1 MYTSFFNLRENPFSL
16 TPDPRYLYLS
26 PQHREAMNHLI
37 YGIHEKKGFILITGG
52 IGTGK
57 TTICRSIIKKLD
69 PSVQT
74 ALILN
79 PFLSDIEL
87 LETITQEFHIP
98 VEGAQRTKKNFVD
111 ALNGFLLKNFAAG
124 RNAVVFIDEAQN
136 LPRATLEQIRMLSNL
151 ETEQEKLIQIV
162 LVGQPE
168 LQEILASPTL
178 RQIND
183 RIMLRYHL
191 EPLRRADVKH
201 YIEHRLSVAGG
212 DGQLSFSEGAFEKV
226 FEFSRG
232 YPRRINAICDRA
244 LLVAYTESARV
255 IEKETIENAMEDM
268 STSYMTGGQ
277 AMPSRGK
284 RWLVPILVLVFA
296 VLIAAGVIYGGQILR
311 LIVPLRLF

>member
-26 PQHREAMNHLI
+26 PQHRAAMSHLI

-57 TTICRSIIKKLD
+57 TTICRAIIKNLD
-69 PSVQT
+69 PTVQT

-87 LETITQEFHIP
+87 LETILQEFGIP
-98 VEGAQRTKKNFVD
+98 FGDQERTKKNFID
-111 ALNGFLLKNFAAG
+111 ALNGFLLKNFTEG

-168 LQEILASPTL
+168 LQDILASPTL

-191 EPLRRADVKH
+191 EPLSREDVKH
-201 YIEHRLSVAGG
+201 YIGHRLSVAGV
-212 DGQLSFSEGAFEKV
+212 DGQLVFDDEAFEKIYDV
-226 FEFSRG
+226 SRG

-244 LLVAYTESARV
+244 LLVAYTENSHR
-255 IEKETIENAMEDM
+255 IGRETITNAMNDM
-268 STSYMTGGQ
+268 NASYMTGGQ
-277 AMPSRGK
+277 AVTTGGK
-284 RWLVPILVLVFA
+284 RWLVPVLILVFA
-296 VLIAAGVIYGGQILR
+296 VLVAAGVIYGSQLFH
-311 LIVPLRLF
+311 LISTFRLF

>member
-26 PQHREAMNHLI
+26 SQHRAAMSHLI

-57 TTICRSIIKKLD
+57 TTICRAIIKNLD

-87 LETITQEFHIP
+87 LETILQEFGIP
-98 VEGAQRTKKNFVD
+98 CEGQERTKKNFID
-111 ALNGFLLKNFAAG
+111 ALNGFLLKNFSAG

-136 LPRATLEQIRMLSNL
+136 LPRSTLEQIRMLSNL

-191 EPLRRADVKH
+191 EPLGREDVRH
-201 YIEHRLSVAGG
+201 YIGHRLSVAGV
-212 DGQLSFSEGAFEKV
+212 DGQLSFDDGAFEKIY
-226 FEFSRG
+226 EFSRG

-244 LLVAYTESARV
+244 LLVAYTENSRR
-255 IEKETIENAMEDM
+255 IEKETILNAMNDM
-268 STSYMTGGQ
+268 NASYMTGGQ
-277 AMPSRGK
+277 TVPARGK
-284 RWLVPILVLVFA
+284 RWLVPVLILVFA
-296 VLIAAGVIYGGQILR
+296 VLVAAGVIYGSQLFH
-311 LIVPLRLF
+311 LISPFRLF

>member
-1 MYTSFFNLRENPFSL
+1 MYTTFFNLRENPFSL

-26 PQHREAMNHLI
+26 PQHRAAMNHLI

-52 IGTGK
+52 VGTGK
-57 TTICRSIIKKLD
+57 TTICRAIIKKLD

-87 LETITQEFHIP
+87 LETILQEFGIP
-98 VEGAQRTKKNFVD
+98 FEGPERTKKNFID
-111 ALNGFLLKNFAAG
+111 ALNGFLLKNFTAG

-191 EPLRRADVKH
+191 EPINRENVRH
-201 YIEHRLSVAGG
+201 YIEHRLSVAGV
-212 DGQLSFSEGAFEKV
+212 DGQLSFDDGAFEQIY
-226 FEFSRG
+226 EFSRG
-232 YPRRINAICDRA
+232 YPRRINALCDRA
-244 LLVAYTESARV
+244 LLVAYTENSRR
-255 IEKETIENAMEDM
+255 IEKKTILNAMNDM
-268 STSYMTGGQ
+268 NASYMTGGQ
-277 AMPSRGK
+277 TVPSRGK
-284 RWLVPILVLVFA
+284 RWLVPVLILVFA
-296 VLIAAGVIYGGQILR
+296 VLVAAGVIYGSQLFR
-311 LIVPLRLF
+311 LISPHRLF

>member
-26 PQHREAMNHLI
+26 PQHRAAMNHLI

-87 LETITQEFHIP
+87 LETILQEFGIP
-98 VEGAQRTKKNFVD
+98 FDGPERTKKNFID
-111 ALNGFLLKNFAAG
+111 AMNGFLLKNFTAG

-191 EPLRRADVKH
+191 EPINRENVRH
-201 YIEHRLSVAGG
+201 YIEHRLSVAGV
-212 DGQLSFSEGAFEKV
+212 DGQLSFDDGAFEKIY
-226 FEFSRG
+226 EFSRG

-244 LLVAYTESARV
+244 LLVAYTENSRH
-255 IEKETIENAMEDM
+255 IEKETILNAMNDM
-268 STSYMTGGQ
+268 NASYMTGGQ
-277 AMPSRGK
+277 TAPSRGK
-284 RWLVPILVLVFA
+284 RWLVPVLILVFA
-296 VLIAAGVIYGGQILR
+296 VIVAAGVIYGSQLFR
-311 LIVPLRLF
+311 LISPLRLF

>member
-1 MYTSFFNLRENPFSL
+1 MYTSYFNLRENPFSL

-26 PQHREAMNHLI
+26 LQHREAMNHLI

-57 TTICRSIIKKLD
+57 TTICRAIIKRLD
-69 PSVQT
+69 PSVKT

-87 LETITQEFHIP
+87 LETITQEFRIP
-98 VEGAQRTKKNFVD
+98 VEGVQRTKKNFVD
-111 ALNGFLLKNFAAG
+111 ALNGFLLENFAAG
-124 RNAVVFIDEAQN
+124 KNAVVFIDEAQN
-136 LPRATLEQIRMLSNL
+136 LPRTTLEQIRMLSNL
-151 ETEQEKLIQIV
+151 ETEREKLIQIV

-191 EPLRRADVKH
+191 EPLKRADVKR

-212 DGQLSFSEGAFEKV
+212 DGQLDFSEGAFDKI

-244 LLVAYTESARV
+244 LLVAYTESARL
-255 IEKETIENAMEDM
+255 IEKDTIENAMEDIG
-268 STSYMTGGQ
+268 TGYMTGGQ
-277 AMPSRGK
+277 AAPSRGK
-284 RWLVPILVLVFA
+284 RWLVPLLVLVFA

-311 LIVPLRLF
+311 LISPFRLF

>member
-26 PQHREAMNHLI
+26 PQHRAAMNHLI

-57 TTICRSIIKKLD
+57 TTICRAIIKKLD

-87 LETITQEFHIP
+87 LETILQEFGIP
-98 VEGAQRTKKNFVD
+98 FEGPERTKKNFVD

-151 ETEQEKLIQIV
+151 ETDQEKLIQIV

-168 LQEILASPTL
+168 LQGILASPAL

-191 EPLRRADVKH
+191 EPISRENVKH

-212 DGQLSFSEGAFEKV
+212 NGQLSFADGAFEKIYD
-226 FEFSRG
+226 FSRG

-244 LLVAYTESARV
+244 LLVAYTENARR
-255 IEKETIENAMEDM
+255 IEKETIQNAMKDM
-268 STSYMTGGQ
+268 NAGYMTGGQ
-277 AMPSRGK
+277 AAPSGGK
-284 RWLVPILVLVFA
+284 RWLVPVLILVFA
-296 VLIAAGVIYGGQILR
+296 VLVAAGVIYGNQLYR
-311 LIVPLRLF
+311 LISTLRLF

>member
-1 MYTSFFNLRENPFSL
+1 MYTSFFNLHENPFSL

-52 IGTGK
+52 VGTGK
-57 TTICRSIIKKLD
+57 TTVCRAIIKKLD

-87 LETITQEFHIP
+87 LETILQSFRVRAGGMP
-98 VEGAQRTKKNFVD
+98 RTKKNFVD
-111 ALNGFLLKNFAAG
+111 ALNGFLMENATEG

-151 ETEQEKLIQIV
+151 ETEREKLIQIV

-168 LQEILASPTL
+168 LRDILASPTL

-191 EPLRRADVKH
+191 EPLERADVKH
-201 YIEHRLSVAGG
+201 YVEHRVSVAGG
-212 DGQLSFSEGAFEKV
+212 DGQLSFTDGAFDKI
-226 FEFSRG
+226 FEYSRG

-244 LLVAYTESARV
+244 LLVAYTENART
-255 IEKETIENAMEDM
+255 IEKKTIENAMEDM
-268 STSYMTGGQ
+268 SEGYMTGEQ
-277 AMPSRGK
+277 AAAPGGR
-284 RWLVPILVLVFA
+284 RWLVPVLILVFA
-296 VLIAAGVIYGGQILR
+296 VLISAGVIYGGQILR
-311 LIVPLRLF
+311 LISPFRLF

>member
-1 MYTSFFNLRENPFSL
+1 MYTTFFNLRENPFSL

-26 PQHREAMNHLI
+26 PQHRAAMNHLI

-52 IGTGK
+52 VGTGK
-57 TTICRSIIKKLD
+57 TTICRAIIKKLD

-87 LETITQEFHIP
+87 LETILQEFGIP
-98 VEGAQRTKKNFVD
+98 FEGPERTKKNFID
-111 ALNGFLLKNFAAG
+111 ALNGFLLKNFTEG

-191 EPLRRADVKH
+191 EPINRENVRH
-201 YIEHRLSVAGG
+201 YIEHRLSVAGV
-212 DGQLSFSEGAFEKV
+212 DGQLSFDDGAFEQIY
-226 FEFSRG
+226 EFSRG
-232 YPRRINAICDRA
+232 YPRRINALCDRA
-244 LLVAYTESARV
+244 LLVAYTENSRR
-255 IEKETIENAMEDM
+255 IEKETILNAMNDM
-268 STSYMTGGQ
+268 NASYMTGGQ
-277 AMPSRGK
+277 TLPSRGK
-284 RWLVPILVLVFA
+284 RWVVPVLILVIA
-296 VLIAAGVIYGGQILR
+296 VLVAAGVIYGSQLFR
-311 LIVPLRLF
+311 LIFPLRLF

>member
-1 MYTSFFNLRENPFSL
+1 MYTTFFNLRENPFSL

-26 PQHREAMNHLI
+26 PQHRAAMNHLI

-52 IGTGK
+52 VGTGK
-57 TTICRSIIKKLD
+57 TTICRAIIKKLD

-87 LETITQEFHIP
+87 LETILQEFGIP
-98 VEGAQRTKKNFVD
+98 FEGPERTKKNFID
-111 ALNGFLLKNFAAG
+111 ALNGFLLKNFTAG

-191 EPLRRADVKH
+191 EPINRENVRH
-201 YIEHRLSVAGG
+201 YIEHRLSVAGV
-212 DGQLSFSEGAFEKV
+212 DGQLSFDDGAFEQIY
-226 FEFSRG
+226 EFSRG
-232 YPRRINAICDRA
+232 YPRRINALCDRA
-244 LLVAYTESARV
+244 LLVAYTENSRR
-255 IEKETIENAMEDM
+255 IEKKTILNAMNDM
-268 STSYMTGGQ
+268 NASYMTGGQ
-277 AMPSRGK
+277 TVPSRGK
-284 RWLVPILVLVFA
+284 RWLVPVLILVFA
-296 VLIAAGVIYGGQILR
+296 VLVAAGVIYGSQLFR
-311 LIVPLRLF
+311 LISPHRFF

>member
-1 MYTSFFNLRENPFSL
+1 MYTTFFNLRENPFSL

-26 PQHREAMNHLI
+26 PQHRAAMNHLI

-52 IGTGK
+52 VGTGK
-57 TTICRSIIKKLD
+57 TTICRAIIKKLD

-87 LETITQEFHIP
+87 LETILQEFGIP
-98 VEGAQRTKKNFVD
+98 FEGPERTKKNFID
-111 ALNGFLLKNFAAG
+111 ALNGFLLKNFTAR

-191 EPLRRADVKH
+191 EPINRENVRH
-201 YIEHRLSVAGG
+201 YIEHRLSVAGV
-212 DGQLSFSEGAFEKV
+212 DGQLSFDDGAFEQIY
-226 FEFSRG
+226 EFSRG
-232 YPRRINAICDRA
+232 YPRRINALCDRA
-244 LLVAYTESARV
+244 LLVAYTENSRR
-255 IEKETIENAMEDM
+255 IEKKTILNAMNDM
-268 STSYMTGGQ
+268 NASYMTGGQ
-277 AMPSRGK
+277 TVPSRGK
-284 RWLVPILVLVFA
+284 RWLVPVLILVFA
-296 VLIAAGVIYGGQILR
+296 VLVAAGVIYGSQLFR
-311 LIVPLRLF
+311 LISPHRLF

>member
-1 MYTSFFNLRENPFSL
+1 MYTSFFNLHENPFSL

-26 PQHREAMNHLI
+26 PQHRAAMNHLI

-57 TTICRSIIKKLD
+57 TTICRAIIKKLD

-87 LETITQEFHIP
+87 LETILQEFGIP
-98 VEGAQRTKKNFVD
+98 FEGPERTKKNFVD

-151 ETEQEKLIQIV
+151 ETDQEKLIQIV

-168 LQEILASPTL
+168 LQGILSSPAL

-191 EPLRRADVKH
+191 EPISRENVKH
-201 YIEHRLSVAGG
+201 YIEHRLSVAGV
-212 DGQLSFSEGAFEKV
+212 DGQLSFTDGAFEKIYD
-226 FEFSRG
+226 FSRG

-244 LLVAYTESARV
+244 LLVAYTENSRS
-255 IEKETIENAMEDM
+255 IEKETIQNAMKDM
-268 STSYMTGGQ
+268 NAGYMTGGQ
-277 AMPSRGK
+277 TAPSRGK
-284 RWLVPILVLVFA
+284 RWLVPVLILVFA
-296 VLIAAGVIYGGQILR
+296 VLAAAGVIYGSQLLR
-311 LIVPLRLF
+311 LISPLRLF

>member
-26 PQHREAMNHLI
+26 PQHRAAMNHLI

-57 TTICRSIIKKLD
+57 TTICRAIIKKLD

-87 LETITQEFHIP
+87 LETILQEFGIP
-98 VEGAQRTKKNFVD
+98 FEGPERTKKNFVD

-191 EPLRRADVKH
+191 EPINRENVRH
-201 YIEHRLSVAGG
+201 YIEHRLSVAGA
-212 DGQLSFSEGAFEKV
+212 DGQLSFDDGAFEKIY
-226 FEFSRG
+226 EFSRG

-244 LLVAYTESARV
+244 LLVAYTENARR
-255 IEKETIENAMEDM
+255 IEKETILNAMQDM
-268 STSYMTGGQ
+268 SAGYMTGGLTVT
-277 AMPSRGK
+277 SRGK
-284 RWLVPILVLVFA
+284 RWLVPVLILVFA
-296 VLIAAGVIYGGQILR
+296 VLVAAGVIYGTQLFR
-311 LIVPLRLF
+311 LISPLRLF

>member
-1 MYTSFFNLRENPFSL
+1 MYTTFFNLRENPFSL

-26 PQHREAMNHLI
+26 PQHRAAMNHLI

-52 IGTGK
+52 VGTGK
-57 TTICRSIIKKLD
+57 TTICRAIIKKLD

-87 LETITQEFHIP
+87 LETILQEFGIP
-98 VEGAQRTKKNFVD
+98 FEGPERTKKNFID
-111 ALNGFLLKNFAAG
+111 ALNGFLLKNFTAG

-191 EPLRRADVKH
+191 EPINRENVRH
-201 YIEHRLSVAGG
+201 YIEHRLSVAGV
-212 DGQLSFSEGAFEKV
+212 DGQLSFDDGAFEQIY
-226 FEFSRG
+226 EFSRG
-232 YPRRINAICDRA
+232 YPRRINALCDRA
-244 LLVAYTESARV
+244 LLVAYTGNSRR
-255 IEKETIENAMEDM
+255 IEKKTILNAMNDM
-268 STSYMTGGQ
+268 NASYMTGGQ
-277 AMPSRGK
+277 TVPSRGK
-284 RWLVPILVLVFA
+284 RWVVPVLILVFA
-296 VLIAAGVIYGGQILR
+296 VLVAAGVIYGSQLFR
-311 LIVPLRLF
+311 LISPHRLF

>member
-1 MYTSFFNLRENPFSL
+1 MYTTFFNLRENPFSL

-26 PQHREAMNHLI
+26 PQHRAAMNHLI

-57 TTICRSIIKKLD
+57 TTICRAIIKKLD

-87 LETITQEFHIP
+87 LETILQEFGIP
-98 VEGAQRTKKNFVD
+98 FEGPERTKKNFID
-111 ALNGFLLKNFAAG
+111 ALNGFLLTNFTAG

-191 EPLRRADVKH
+191 EPINRDNVRH
-201 YIEHRLSVAGG
+201 YIEHRLSVAGV
-212 DGQLSFSEGAFEKV
+212 DGQLSFDDGAFEKIY
-226 FEFSRG
+226 EFSRG

-244 LLVAYTESARV
+244 LLVAYTENARR
-255 IEKETIENAMEDM
+255 IEKETILNAMNDM
-268 STSYMTGGQ
+268 NANYMTGGQ
-277 AMPSRGK
+277 TVPSRGK
-284 RWLVPILVLVFA
+284 RWLVPVLILVFA
-296 VLIAAGVIYGGQILR
+296 VLVATGVIYGSQLLR
-311 LIVPLRLF
+311 LISPLRLF